1 MRELKYRIAQSKVKQ
16 LVNGKVRFKT
26 RQSASILLCYP
37 DTNGQLSHYIIFN
50 SPLITIGV
58 LNHTLIFI
66 SLLPKKMDVLEIK
79 GI

>member
-37 DTNGQLSHYIIFN
+37 DTNGQLSHYIILGKKKKEGIKKLNQKIVAVAFN
-50 SPLITIGV
+50 
-58 LNHTLIFI
+58 
-66 SLLPKKMDVLEIK
+66 
-79 GI
+79 